1 MKTIIYTPESSIRSP
16 GKLIKEMFTDLSH
29 SHELAWRLS
38 VRDINAQY
46 RQSKLGILWA
56 FIMPLATTVTWI
68 FLNMSGIISV
78 KSTDI
83 PYPLYVFSGTL
94 IWSIFMDSLLAPLNQ
109 TNAAKSMLSKIN
121 FPREAIILSAFYQL
135 LFNSGIKMLML
146 VIAVIIMGFSAGWML
161 LLFPFALLILILT
174 GISIGLFLTPIGML
188 YNDIGRAI
196 SLGMQFVMY
205 VSPVVFPIPIS
216 GWVRIPFMYN
226 PITPLIMIARQCL
239 TGYSGNFLPGFVI
252 VSFSMLIVLFFSWMI
267 YRITMPVIIERMSA

>member
-16 GKLIKEMFTDLSH
+16 GKLIREMFTDLSH

-252 VSFSMLIVLFFSWMI
+252 VSFSMLIVLFFSWMV
-267 YRITMPVIIERMSA
+267 YRITMPLIIERMSA

>member
-1 MKTIIYTPESSIRSP
+1 MFADLGRSH
-16 GKLIKEMFTDLSH
+16 D
-29 SHELAWRLS
+29 LAWRLS

-78 KSTDI
+78 KTTDI
-83 PYPLYVFSGTL
+83 PYPLYVFTGTL
-94 IWSIFMDSLLAPLNQ
+94 IWSIFIESMMAPLAQ

-121 FPREAIILSAFYQL
+121 FPREAIILSSFYQI
-135 LFNSGIKMLML
+135 LFNSGIKMLLLIIAVLVMGYSAGAML
-146 VIAVIIMGFSAGWML
+146 V
-161 LLFPFALLILILT
+161 LFPFAILVLILS

-205 VSPVVFPIPIS
+205 VSPVVFPIPTS
-216 GWVRIPFMYN
+216 GWVKIPFTYN
-226 PITPLIMIARQCL
+226 PVTPLIMTARQCL
-239 TGYSGNFLPGFVI
+239 TGYSGNYLPGFLM
-252 VSFSMLIVLFFSWMI
+252 VSCFMLLILFFSWMI
-267 YRITMPVIIERMSA
+267 YRVTMPVIIERMSA

>member
-1 MKTIIYTPESSIRSP
+1 MKLTIYTPESSIKSP
-16 GKLIKEMFTDLSH
+16 RKLIREMFADLRR

-46 RQSKLGILWA
+46 RQSRLGILWA
-56 FIMPLATTVTWI
+56 FIMPLATTLTWI

-78 KSTDI
+78 KTTDI
-83 PYPLYVFSGTL
+83 PYPLYVFTGTL
-94 IWSIFMDSLLAPLNQ
+94 IWSVFMESMLAPLNQ

-121 FPREAIILSAFYQL
+121 FPREAIILSSFYQI
-135 LFNSGIKMLML
+135 LFNSGIKVALL
-146 VIAVIIMGFSAGWML
+146 LIAVIIMGYSAGWMM
-161 LLFPFALLILILT
+161 LLFPFAILVLILT

-205 VSPVVFPIPIS
+205 VSPVVFPIPTS

-239 TGYSGNFLPGFVI
+239 TGYSGHYIPAFII
-252 VSFSMLIVLFFSWMI
+252 VTACMLIVLFFSWMI